1 MKKLVSI
8 LLCMV
13 VMLSMC
19 AIGTYAETA
28 PAGYIGDINLDKDV
42 DINDATYIMRYVA
55 KLEDVDIEQK
65 YLGDVT
71 NDGKITILDATNIQL
86 YVAKKKTDY
95 KINYSY
101 NYDMMCN
108 DCFADYESGVAMA
121 GVPVT
126 FAINAYA
133 GSPVLGYEL
142 YVDETCVATSDTNSI
157 TYTFEK
163 SGIYQVELRIN
174 ALYKT
179 GYRYFSDYEVVEPYE
194 SETPMFKTLYT
205 TGKIQW
211 GTITYDQ
218 KGVKVHADAIGGKGP
233 YQYKFVFVRPK
244 SAYID
249 ETEIIT
255 KVQEYSENNIYELE
269 VIKLEDV
276 YHHTGINPDLECKV
290 TVYIKDANGVEV
302 SRELPILYVGE
313 FPVG

>member
-1 MKKLVSI
+1 MKKLVSV

-19 AIGTYAETA
+19 AVSTYATTA
-28 PAGYIGDINLDKDV
+28 PAGYIGDINLDGKV

-55 KLEDVDIEQK
+55 KREDVDIEQK

-95 KINYSY
+95 KINYPY

-108 DCFADYESGVAMA
+108 DYFADYESGVAMA

-126 FAINAYA
+126 FTLNAYA

-142 YVDETCVATSDTNSI
+142 YVDETCVATSESNSI

-174 ALYKT
+174 ALYAT
-179 GYRYFSDYEVVEPYE
+179 GYRGFSNYKVVEPYE

-211 GTITYDQ
+211 GTITYDR
-218 KGVKVHADAIGGKGP
+218 KDVKVHADAIGGKGP
-233 YQYKFVFVRPK
+233 YQYKFVFERPK

-249 ETEIIT
+249 EPEKIT
-255 KVQEYSENNIYELE
+255 KVQEYSENNVYELE
-269 VIKLEDV
+269 VIKFEEV
-276 YHHTGINPDLECKV
+276 YDGWGVAPDLGCKV

-302 SRELPILYVGE
+302 SRELEIWYIGDYPIG
-313 FPVG
+313 